1 MGPWNTVP
9 NSHRS
14 ENADPHS
21 GAYAAFTSLQPTHH
35 ATRAMEVK
43 EKTNKCVMT
52 RHCLVYCDCAWTG
65 RHPPFGNPPPPTPS
79 AHSRKWNQLISR
91 QEMQARPALDLCP
104 SDWKKFLSLLRW
116 PADIITAVCHFT
128 LTSLC
133 VTFQITFPMKQQNS
147 CCRDRGKRKTQNV
160 CSREINIQ

>member
-1 MGPWNTVP
+1 MGP
-9 NSHRS
+9 SCHRS
-14 ENADPHS
+14 EKPLIR
-21 GAYAAFTSLQPTHH
+21 GAHAAFARFQPPRH

-43 EKTNKCVMT
+43 EKTNKCVAT
-52 RHCLVYCDCAWTG
+52 RHCLVYCARVRTV
-65 RHPPFGNPPPPTPS
+65 RHSPLCNPPPPQLPAPTVE
-79 AHSRKWNQLISR
+79 KWNQLISR

-133 VTFQITFPMKQQNS
+133 VTFQIAFPMKQQNS

-160 CSREINIQ
+160 CSPEINIQ